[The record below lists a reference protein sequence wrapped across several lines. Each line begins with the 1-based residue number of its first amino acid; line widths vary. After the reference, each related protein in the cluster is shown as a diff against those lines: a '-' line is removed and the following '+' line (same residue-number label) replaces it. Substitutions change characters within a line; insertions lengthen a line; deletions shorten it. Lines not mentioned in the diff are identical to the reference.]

1 MSEIA
6 ILVQQLRDEL
16 HLQADKQNGDAAEPS
31 TEYAPIPVSPQVI
44 ETVAQRYQLPTLY
57 QEFLGELGRRG
68 LSILPGP
75 FQELIIYA
83 APELS
88 RAQVGFRGPRLG
100 DDAFVAP
107 HGWRKSWV
115 VIAFDAGDPYFLDTT
130 KTLPNGDSPIWTAM
144 HGTGTWE
151 PLLAASSLIK
161 FLQILRV
168 WARIVVSHHDKQNP
182 DEPLDDAHLRRLTNE
197 INQIDPAV
205 ADHWTI

>member
-1 MSEIA
+1 MSEIVS
-6 ILVQQLRDEL
+6 LVRQLREEL
-16 HLQADKQNGDAAEPS
+16 RLQADKQDSDAAES
-31 TEYAPIPVSPQVI
+31 ANEYTPIPASSQAI
-44 ETVAQRYQLPTLY
+44 ETVSQRYHLPAAY
-57 QEFLGELGRRG
+57 QEFLRALGRRG
-68 LSILPGP
+68 LAILPGP

-115 VIAFDAGDPYFLDTT
+115 VIGFDAGDPYFLDTT

-151 PLLAASSLIK
+151 PLLAASSLTQ
-161 FLQILRV
+161 FLHILQV

-182 DEPLDDAHLRRLTNE
+182 DEPLDDAHLRRLTGE
-197 INQIDPAV
+197 ISQIDPAV